1 MKRAGDQWL
10 VAAALIPIL
19 IGGCSTG
26 IVRDGTPEDADV
38 DFSRIPDAVPHFEP
52 KSRYGNPESYVV
64 SGKRYRVSDRADA
77 FVERGLASW
86 YGTKFHG
93 RRTSSGEVYDMYKMT
108 AAHKS
113 LPLPTY
119 VEVTNLLT
127 GRSVVVKVNDR
138 GPFHDDRIIDLSYAA
153 ARKLEITRSGTAPV
167 EIRAIEP
174 NKPTRAIDR
183 PQPALEVRSG
193 GETTAM
199 ARPAALAAA
208 APGEVAEA
216 IETAPTPLAFDTIRS
231 SGAAAIFLQ
240 VGAFSSRD
248 NAERLR
254 QRLTDA
260 VSDIVIESGGA
271 AQRPLYRV
279 RVGPLA
285 SEQEADAL
293 ADQLVEFGIHSPRVL
308 RD

>member
-1 MKRAGDQWL
+1 MSGQWRI
-10 VAAALIPIL
+10 AAALIPMV
-19 IGGCSTG
+19 IGGCSTSV
-26 IVRDGTPEDADV
+26 VRDSAPDDTGI
-38 DFSRIPDAVPHFEP
+38 DFSRIPDAVPRVEP
-52 KSRYGNPESYVV
+52 KSHYGNPESYVV
-64 SGKRYRVSDRADA
+64 FGKRYRVSDSAEA

-119 VEVTNLLT
+119 VEVTNLNT

-153 ARKLEITRSGTAPV
+153 ARKLEFTRSGTAPV
-167 EIRAIEP
+167 EIRAIDP
-174 NKPTRAIDR
+174 TKPTRSIER
-183 PQPALEVRSG
+183 TQPAMEVRLSD
-193 GETTAM
+193 ENESTVTV
-199 ARPAALAAA
+199 RPATLAAA
-208 APGEVAEA
+208 APGEIAA
-216 IETAPTPLAFDTIRS
+216 IEAAPLATART
-231 SGAAAIFLQ
+231 AETPAIFLQ

-254 QRLTDA
+254 QRLADA
-260 VSDIVIESGGA
+260 VSDIVIEPGDA
-271 AQRPLYRV
+271 AQQPLYRV
-279 RVGPLA
+279 RVGPLT

-293 ADQLVEFGIHSPRVL
+293 ADQLVDYGIHSPRVL